1 MTTSLVFPF
10 FQKLRPVG
18 RVGRVLLGAYLLACA
33 TLYLEQDKLILHPP
47 AAPQGAYSESQPW
60 VTFEPSGPPV
70 ATIVVFHGNAG
81 GAKDRGY
88 LARPLVALGYRV
100 AVVEYPGFDGRVGA
114 ATVASVADQA
124 PMDFE
129 LVQRAYPKEPLLVV
143 GESFG
148 AGIAAQVAGQHKA
161 SVCGVTLVTPWY
173 SLADL
178 AQESMPWFPV
188 RHLLH
193 RDLDSK
199 EALLRYGGPVTVVG
213 AALDAV
219 IPVHHAQRLAQAV
232 PGAQAVIILEVG
244 HNNWWVRA
252 TKADW
257 ERWLPKCPAVPK
269 SAEPPANTDQLGI
282 KPQ

>member
-1 MTTSLVFPF
+1 
-10 FQKLRPVG
+10 
-18 RVGRVLLGAYLLACA
+18 
-33 TLYLEQDKLILHPP
+33 
-47 AAPQGAYSESQPW
+47 
-60 VTFEPSGPPV
+60 
-70 ATIVVFHGNAG
+70 
-81 GAKDRGY
+81 
-88 LARPLVALGYRV
+88 
-100 AVVEYPGFDGRVGA
+100 
-114 ATVASVADQA
+114 
-124 PMDFE
+124 MDFE

-232 PGAQAVIILEVG
+232 PGAQAVIIPEVG

-269 SAEPPANTDQLGI
+269 SAEPPANTDQPGI